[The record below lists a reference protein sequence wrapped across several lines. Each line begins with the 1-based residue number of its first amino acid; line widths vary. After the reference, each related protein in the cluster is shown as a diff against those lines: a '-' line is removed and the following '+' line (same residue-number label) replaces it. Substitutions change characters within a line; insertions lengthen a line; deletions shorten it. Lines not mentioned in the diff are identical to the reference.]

1 MIAFLNKQEKSK
13 SWVINLIES
22 NKLVLFNDMTKKYAI
37 IADKSNK
44 IKLG

>member
-22 NKLVLFNDMTKKYAI
+22 NKLVLFNDMT
-37 IADKSNK
+37 NK
-44 IKLG
+44 ICNNSR